1 MCDEQGARSRDLAVC
16 APLPCRSEDSREQ
29 LRFRTVVAGLD
40 ADARPPAKA
49 REEPGR
55 RMRCGTWLTVLDK
68 ETLIRELSR
77 PSAAHRLVVPCRGHQ
92 RVVWHGVR
100 GVQVS
105 YLRRGAITVIPAACS
120 GRLELDEDTG
130 FYCVHLAVAR
140 MATCASTLGHVQVP
154 ETTLRI
160 GAADARTAS
169 IVELLSDGI
178 RYDDMALD
186 LIRERAVDL
195 LCLQLIRHHS
205 SARVQ
210 SERHRRGLAT
220 WHIRK
225 IAEFVEPRL
234 GSPLT
239 LDDLASHVGL
249 SRYHFCT
256 AFKRATGTS
265 PNEWLTIKRID
276 RAAVM
281 LVRSDA
287 SVADI
292 ALSVGYGTPSAFS
305 ACFRRV
311 MGMTPTAYRRQ
322 AAPAPVA
329 PIHP

>member
-1 MCDEQGARSRDLAVC
+1 MYDEQGARSKNLAVR
-16 APLPCRSEDSREQ
+16 ASPPCRSEDSREQ
-29 LRFRTVVAGLD
+29 LYFRAVFANLD
-40 ADARPPAKA
+40 GDARASEKA
-49 REEPGR
+49 HEAPGKQL
-55 RMRCGTWLTVLDK
+55 RCGTWLTVLERDM
-68 ETLIRELSR
+68 LIEELLR
-77 PSAAHRLVVPCRGHQ
+77 PRAALRVVVPCRGHQ
-92 RVVWHGVR
+92 RAVWHGVR

-105 YLRRGAITVIPAACS
+105 YLRRDAITVIPAGCS
-120 GRLELDEDTG
+120 GRIELDEDTG
-130 FYCVHLAVAR
+130 FYCVHLPVAR
-140 MATCASTLGHVQVP
+140 MAMYASTLGHVQVP
-154 ETTLRI
+154 ETALRI
-160 GAADARTAS
+160 GVADARTAS
-169 IVELLSDGI
+169 IVELLSDGV

-210 SERHRRGLAT
+210 SEGQRRGLAT

-225 IAEFVEPRL
+225 IADFVEPRL

-239 LDDLASHVGL
+239 LEDLASHVGL

-276 RAAVM
+276 RAAVL
-281 LVRSDA
+281 LVRSNA

-311 MGMTPTAYRRQ
+311 MGMTPTAYRHQ
-322 AAPAPVA
+322 AAPAPA
-329 PIHP
+329 ALIHP